1 MKSYVRLLIAAYH
14 PAKKMV
20 FQSFFDNDPALR
32 IAMAQSRH
40 AQRADECLLLEAKRT
55 LTNRCL
61 PISINEY
68 TALYSRA
75 AFDDFR

>member
-32 IAMAQSRH
+32 IAMAQSSH
-40 AQRADECLLLEAKRT
+40 AQCADE
-55 LTNRCL
+55 
-61 PISINEY
+61 
-68 TALYSRA
+68 
-75 AFDDFR
+75 